1 MKTDITNQRY
11 PNMPDASNTY
21 TVIYD
26 YNRLLLYTSINLQA
40 QIPAQEPYTFAS
52 VLTGTA
58 GVKTHH
64 QICPNL
70 SAQRTPIAPT
80 GPAGLWWIAL
90 EKKAPK
96 KTARIPAIRT
106 SLEWTCRTEPKRGS
120 LNSSTHFLSALITY
134 TRVWW
139 AYGSCQDDCCIHW

>member
-1 MKTDITNQRY
+1 M
-11 PNMPDASNTY
+11 PNACNTY

-26 YNRLLLYTSINLQA
+26 CNRLLLYTSINLQA
-40 QIPAQEPYTFAS
+40 PSQEPYTFPS

-90 EKKAPK
+90 EKNAPK
-96 KTARIPAIRT
+96 KTAKIPAIRT
-106 SLEWTCRTEPKRGS
+106 SLECTCRTEPKRGS
-120 LNSSTHFLSALITY
+120 LNSSTHCPSAPIEGLLRWVDLRSLSERQLCSLVSLLAALSVLILM
-134 TRVWW
+134 
-139 AYGSCQDDCCIHW
+139 